1 MRLKEVLQ
9 QPALRNA
16 GIAAIGTYKTG
27 KNEFIVLAHHGEPLL
42 PIPKLFHLIENG
54 PSNPDPHLDPA
65 EIDTIYRR
73 LLKISYL

>member
-27 KNEFIVLAHHGEPLL
+27 KSEFIVLARHGEPLL
-42 PIPKLFHLIENG
+42 PIPKLFHLVENG
-54 PSNPDPHLDPA
+54 SSNPDPDLNPA

-73 LLKISYL
+73 LLKIPYL